1 MPSFNDSIVVP
12 FGLSGLASSGAIAGV
27 LAYADGQYLPA
38 MSALPVSQYAFFA
51 AHSRNGKYVAVLCR
65 VPTSTQSPPSVSF
78 GNSAYRVGV
87 FDTDSWQLLHTV
99 DSLPAATTVPNA
111 IAISDTGVVA
121 LAAYSDGVR
130 VVDAVAQTEL
140 AVLTFGS
147 GPPVTYT
154 GESMIPALEFSPDG
168 AYLFVARISW
178 GIATFS
184 TTNWTRDTNTVLDA
198 SFRDPVGPGDTGYM
212 QSTTNGVKFSPAGD
226 AVYFYGPEH
235 GLRGKSWP
243 ALTPLT
249 LPPLGAA
256 STLTDLGFSA
266 NGQTLY
272 YVGKSNSSGIAT
284 LYGLDLSNAAAQP
297 VVVASTASG
306 TFRASANIGLS
317 LSADGSKAALMGYG
331 PDSEINQAY
340 GGAQQ
345 ALKLVVVDVATGAT
359 QKSQTWTTRGYFGD
373 GMSRFAVWLPLAKV
387 KEITGIIKDETGAG
401 VQRPVLVQARSE
413 NSLMQ
418 PFWTQSDVTGRFRV
432 PVVAAGQVLSRI
444 AFDTTGNFN
453 DLIDKVQV

>member
-12 FGLSGLASSGAIAGV
+12 FGLEGLAGASSAVGV

-38 MSALPVSQYAFFA
+38 MSAMPVGQHAFFA
-51 AHSRNGKYVAVLCR
+51 THSRNGKYVAVLCR
-65 VPTSTQSPPSVSF
+65 TLAVTQSPPSVSLD
-78 GNSAYRVGV
+78 GYAYRVTV
-87 FDTDSWQLLHTV
+87 YDTDSWQLVHTINA
-99 DSLPAATTVPNA
+99 LPSSSRLPNA
-111 IAISDTGVVA
+111 VAVSDTGVVA

-140 AVLTFGS
+140 AVLTFGG
-147 GPPVTYT
+147 GPPATYM
-154 GESMIPALEFSPDG
+154 SDAHAPLLEFSPDG
-168 AYLFVARISW
+168 AYLFVARVSF

-198 SFRDPVGPGDTGYM
+198 SFYDPDGPEDVDYM
-212 QSTTNGVKFSPAGD
+212 QSPTNGVKFSPAGN

-243 ALTPLT
+243 ALTTLT
-249 LPPLGAA
+249 LPVLAAA

-272 YVGKSNSSGIAT
+272 YVQKSDASGVAT
-284 LYGLDLSNAAAQP
+284 LYGLDLTQAAAEP
-297 VVVASTASG
+297 VVVASTASE
-306 TFRASANIGLS
+306 TFEASVNIGLS
-317 LSADGSKAALMGYG
+317 LSPDGSKAALMGYA
-331 PDSEINQAY
+331 PDSAINRAY
-340 GGAQQ
+340 GGAEQ
-345 ALKLVVVDVATGAT
+345 ALKLVVVDTATGAT
-359 QKSQTWTTRGYFGD
+359 QKSQTWTVRGYFGD
-373 GMSRFAVWLPLAKV
+373 GISRFAVWLPLAKLQEV
-387 KEITGIIKDETGAG
+387 TGIIKDETGAG
-401 VQRPVLVQARSE
+401 VQRPVLVQARSKD
-413 NSLMQ
+413 SLMQ

-432 PVVAAGQVLSRI
+432 PIAATGLVSRI

>member
-12 FGLSGLASSGAIAGV
+12 FGLTELAGASSAVGV

-38 MSALPVSQYAFFA
+38 MSAMPVSQHAFFV

-65 VPTSTQSPPSVSF
+65 TLAVTQYPPGVSF
-78 GNSAYRVGV
+78 EDYKYRVTV
-87 FDTDSWQLLHTV
+87 YDTDSWQLLHTIAP
-99 DSLPAATTVPNA
+99 LPAANTLPNA
-111 IAISDTGVVA
+111 MAVSDTGVVA
-121 LAAYSDGVR
+121 LAAYMYGVR

-147 GPPVTYT
+147 GPPVTYQ
-154 GESMIPALEFSPDG
+154 GDPRMPVLEFSPDG

-198 SFRDPVGPGDTGYM
+198 TFYDKTDPEDTGVM
-212 QSTTNGVKFSPAGD
+212 TSTTNGVKFSPTGD

-243 ALTPLT
+243 ALTTLT

-272 YVGKSNSSGIAT
+272 YVQKSNSSGVAT
-284 LYGLDLSNAAAQP
+284 LYGLDLSNAAAEP
-297 VVVASTASG
+297 AVVASTASG
-306 TFRASANIGLS
+306 AFRASVNIGLS
-317 LSADGSKAALMGYG
+317 LSPDGSKAALMGYA
-331 PDSEINQAY
+331 PDSAIDDAY
-340 GGAQQ
+340 GGAAR
-345 ALKLVVVDVATGAT
+345 ALKLVVVDTATGAT

-373 GMSRFAVWLPLAKV
+373 GISRFAVWLPLAKLQLV
-387 KEITGIIKDETGAG
+387 TGLIKDEADAG
-401 VQRPVLVQARSE
+401 VARTVVLQPREKDSP
-413 NSLMQ
+413 MQ
-418 PFWTQSDVTGRFRV
+418 PYWTESDATGRFKV
-432 PVVAAGQVLSRI
+432 PAAVAGKVLNRI
-444 AFDTTGNFN
+444 AFDTTGTFN

>member
-12 FGLSGLASSGAIAGV
+12 FGLTELAGASSAVGV

-38 MSALPVSQYAFFA
+38 MSAMPVSQHAFFA

-65 VPTSTQSPPSVSF
+65 KLAATQSPPSVSF
-78 GNSAYRVGV
+78 EDYKYRVTV
-87 FDTDSWQLLHTV
+87 YDTDSWQLVHTINAPP
-99 DSLPAATTVPNA
+99 SGSHLPNA
-111 IAISDTGVVA
+111 MAVSDTGVVA

-140 AVLTFGS
+140 AVLTFA
-147 GPPVTYT
+147 GPPATYMS
-154 GESMIPALEFSPDG
+154 ESMMPVLEFSPDG

-198 SFRDPVGPGDTGYM
+198 SFRDPVGPEDTGYM
-212 QSTTNGVKFSPAGD
+212 QSPTNGVKFNPAGN

-243 ALTPLT
+243 ALATLT
-249 LPPLGAA
+249 LPVLSAA

-272 YVGKSNSSGIAT
+272 YVQKSNSSGVAT

-306 TFRASANIGLS
+306 TFKASANIGLS
-317 LSADGSKAALMGYG
+317 LSADGSKAALMGYA
-331 PDSEINQAY
+331 PDSAIDDAY
-340 GGAQQ
+340 GGAAQ

-373 GMSRFAVWLPLAKV
+373 GMSRFAVWLPLAKLQEV
-387 KEITGIIKDETGAG
+387 TGIIKDETGAG
-401 VQRPVLVQARSE
+401 VQRPVLVQARSKD
-413 NSLMQ
+413 SLMQ
-418 PFWTQSDVTGRFRV
+418 PFWTESDATGRFRV
-432 PVVAAGQVLSRI
+432 PVAAKGHVLSRI
-444 AFDTTGNFN
+444 AFDTTGTFN

>member
-1 MPSFNDSIVVP
+1 MPSFNDCIVVP

-38 MSALPVSQYAFFA
+38 MSAMPVGQHAFFA
-51 AHSRNGKYVAVLCR
+51 THSRNGKYVAVLCR
-65 VPTSTQSPPSVSF
+65 TLAATQYPPSVSF
-78 GNSAYRVGV
+78 EDYKYRVTV
-87 FDTDSWQLLHTV
+87 YDTDSWQLVHTINA
-99 DSLPAATTVPNA
+99 LPSSSTLPNA
-111 IAISDTGVVA
+111 MVVSDTGVVA
-121 LAAYSDGVR
+121 LAANTNGVR

-140 AVLTFGS
+140 AVLTFA

-154 GESMIPALEFSPDG
+154 GESMMPVLEFSPDG

-198 SFRDPVGPGDTGYM
+198 SFRDSVGPEDTGYM
-212 QSTTNGVKFSPAGD
+212 QSPTNGVKFSPAGD

-243 ALTPLT
+243 ALTTLT

-272 YVGKSNSSGIAT
+272 YVGKSNSSGVAT
-284 LYGLDLSNAAAQP
+284 LYGLDLTQAAAEP
-297 VVVASTASG
+297 VVVASTASE
-306 TFRASANIGLS
+306 TFRASVNIGLS
-317 LSADGSKAALMGYG
+317 LSPDGSKAALMGYA
-331 PDSEINQAY
+331 PDSAIDDAY
-340 GGAQQ
+340 GGAAQ
-345 ALKLVVVDVATGAT
+345 ALKLVVVDTATGAT

-373 GMSRFAVWLPLAKV
+373 GISRFAVWLPLAKLQLV
-387 KEITGIIKDETGAG
+387 TGLIKDEAGAG
-401 VQRPVLVQARSE
+401 VARTVVLQPREKDSP
-413 NSLMQ
+413 MQ
-418 PFWTQSDVTGRFRV
+418 PYWTESDATGRFKV
-432 PVVAAGQVLSRI
+432 PVAAAGQVLSRI
-444 AFDTTGNFN
+444 AFDTTGTLN

>member
-12 FGLSGLASSGAIAGV
+12 FGLTELAGASSAVGV

-38 MSALPVSQYAFFA
+38 MSAMPVSQHAFFV

-65 VPTSTQSPPSVSF
+65 ALAATQTPPSVSLD
-78 GNSAYRVGV
+78 SYAYRVTV
-87 FDTDSWQLLHTV
+87 YDTDSWQLVHTF
-99 DSLPAATTVPNA
+99 DALPSNSRLPNA
-111 IAISDTGVVA
+111 MVVSDTGVVA

-140 AVLTFGS
+140 AVLTFA
-147 GPPVTYT
+147 GPPVTHM
-154 GESMIPALEFSPDG
+154 GDPRMPVLEFSPDG
-168 AYLFVARISW
+168 AYLFVARISL

-184 TTNWTRDTNTVLDA
+184 TTNWTRDTNMVLDA
-198 SFRDPVGPGDTGYM
+198 SFYDPDGPEDVDFM
-212 QSTTNGVKFSPAGD
+212 QSPTNGVKFSPTGD

-243 ALTPLT
+243 ALAALT
-249 LPPLGAA
+249 LPVLGAA

-272 YVGKSNSSGIAT
+272 YVQKSDASGVAT
-284 LYGLDLSNAAAQP
+284 LYGLDLTQAAAEP
-297 VVVASTASG
+297 VVVASTASE

-317 LSADGSKAALMGYG
+317 LSADGSKAALMGYA
-331 PDSEINQAY
+331 PDSAIDDAY
-340 GGAQQ
+340 GGAEQ
-345 ALKLVVVDVATGAT
+345 ALKLVVVDTATGAT
-359 QKSQTWTTRGYFGD
+359 QKSQTWTSRGSFGN
-373 GMSRFAVWLPLAKV
+373 GISRFAVWLPLAKV
-387 KEITGIIKDETGAG
+387 KEITGIIKDETGA
-401 VQRPVLVQARSE
+401 VAQRPVLMQARSGD
-413 NSLMQ
+413 SLMQ
-418 PFWTQSDVTGRFRV
+418 PFWTQSDATGRFRV
-432 PVVAAGQVLSRI
+432 PIAATGLVSRI

>member
-12 FGLSGLASSGAIAGV
+12 FGLTELAGASSAVGV

-38 MSALPVSQYAFFA
+38 MSAMPVSQHAFFV

-65 VPTSTQSPPSVSF
+65 VPASTQSPPSVSLQ
-78 GNSAYRVGV
+78 NSAYRVEV
-87 FDTDSWQLLHTV
+87 FDTDSWQLVHTI
-99 DSLPAATTVPNA
+99 DALPSSSRLPNA
-111 IAISDTGVVA
+111 VAVSDTGVVA

-140 AVLTFGS
+140 AVLTFGG
-147 GPPVTYT
+147 GPPATY
-154 GESMIPALEFSPDG
+154 MNDAHAPLLEFSPDG
-168 AYLFVARISW
+168 AYLFVARVSW

-198 SFRDPVGPGDTGYM
+198 TFYDTTDPGDTGVM
-212 QSTTNGVKFSPAGD
+212 QSPTNGVKFNPAGN

-249 LPPLGAA
+249 LPVLSAA
-256 STLTDLGFSA
+256 NTLTDLGFSA
-266 NGQTLY
+266 DGQTLY
-272 YVGKSNSSGIAT
+272 YVGKSDSSGVVT

-297 VVVASTASG
+297 AVVASTASG

-317 LSADGSKAALMGYG
+317 LSADGSKAALMGYA
-331 PDSEINQAY
+331 PDSAINRAY
-340 GGAQQ
+340 GDADQ
-345 ALKLVVVDVATGAT
+345 ALKLVVVDMATGAT

-373 GMSRFAVWLPLAKV
+373 GLSRFAVWMPLAKLQDV
-387 KEITGIIKDETGAG
+387 TGIIKDEAGAG
-401 VQRPVLVQARSE
+401 VQRPVLVQARSGD
-413 NSLMQ
+413 SLMQ
-418 PFWTQSDVTGRFRV
+418 PFWTQSDATGRFRV
-432 PVVAAGQVLSRI
+432 PVAAKGHVLSRI
-444 AFDTTGNFN
+444 AFDTTGTFN